1 MNRLVLDTNT
11 LIQCVSRR
19 SRYHELWLSLL
30 DGRNQLCVTTEILAE
45 YAEILE
51 RKTTNTFAALV
62 LDVITNSPYT
72 LFITPYFKF
81 NVITADP
88 DDNKF
93 VDCAIQANARYIVTN
108 DHHYDVLRRIKFP
121 VVDIMA
127 LQDFLALLHS
137 ER

>member
-1 MNRLVLDTNT
+1 MNHLVLDTNT

-51 RKTTNTFAALV
+51 RKTTATFAALV
-62 LDVITNSPYT
+62 LDVITNNPYT

-93 VDCAIQANARYIVTN
+93 VDCAVAANAHFIVTD
-108 DHHYDVLRRIKFP
+108 DHHYDVLLDMDFPKVSIIKL
-121 VVDIMA
+121 DEMMR
-127 LQDFLALLHS
+127 LL
-137 ER
+137 

>member
-62 LDVITNSPYT
+62 LDVITNNPYT

-93 VDCAIQANARYIVTN
+93 VDYAVAANAHFIVTD
-108 DHHYDVLRRIKFP
+108 DHHYDVLLDLDFPKVSIIKL
-121 VVDIMA
+121 DEMMR
-127 LQDFLALLHS
+127 LL
-137 ER
+137 

>member
-11 LIQCVSRR
+11 LIQCISRR
-19 SRYHELWLSLL
+19 SRYHDLSCSLL

-51 RKTTNTFAALV
+51 RKTTATFATLA
-62 LDVITNSPYT
+62 LDVIINNPYT

-93 VDCAIQANARYIVTN
+93 IDCAVAVNAHFIVTD
-108 DHHYDVLRRIKFP
+108 DHHYDVLLDMEFPKVSIIKL
-121 VVDIMA
+121 DEMMH
-127 LQDFLALLHS
+127 LL
-137 ER
+137 

>member
-1 MNRLVLDTNT
+1 MNRLVFDTNT

-51 RKTTNTFAALV
+51 RKTTATFAALV
-62 LDVITNSPYT
+62 LDVITNNPYT

-93 VDCAIQANARYIVTN
+93 VDCAVAANAHFIVTD
-108 DHHYDVLRRIKFP
+108 DHHYDVLLDMDFPKVSIIKL
-121 VVDIMA
+121 DEMMR
-127 LQDFLALLHS
+127 LL
-137 ER
+137 

>member
-62 LDVITNSPYT
+62 LDVITNNPYT

-93 VDCAIQANARYIVTN
+93 VDYAVAANAHFIVTD
-108 DHHYDVLRRIKFP
+108 DHHYDFLLDLDFPKVSIIKL
-121 VVDIMA
+121 DEMMH
-127 LQDFLALLHS
+127 LL
-137 ER
+137 

>member
-93 VDCAIQANARYIVTN
+93 VDCAVAANAHFIVTD
-108 DHHYDVLRRIKFP
+108 DHHYDVLLDLDFPKVSIIKL
-121 VVDIMA
+121 DEMMH
-127 LQDFLALLHS
+127 LL
-137 ER
+137 